1 MLTWRRIRRH
11 RIQTGEG
18 SICGAAIIRCLT
30 PSTEEDMADELPIG
44 KTVLIRDCGLDEVWL
59 QNQIAT
65 NPSCLRLG
73 ELELLA
79 RERIQ
84 SSGGRLDILLKY
96 PEDDSMYEVEVMLG
110 DTDETHIVRT
120 IEYWIREKRK
130 WPRRQHFPVLVA
142 EGMTRRF
149 FDVIQVL
156 SHAIPIIA
164 IQASVVEVNG
174 HRALTFQKILDA
186 YEEPE
191 DTDVVEYEAHDE
203 AFWLEKASWT
213 NDTAKT
219 LLNVVKATIGGVEL
233 KYLKNYISIAINRN
247 TYFWFHKRA
256 SPKSLLSVWV
266 GERLIG
272 SAKSLLD
279 TKGIAHTVRKDH
291 TLRITTDKKLIE
303 ENADVYRQLS
313 EIVLQAFAD

>member
-1 MLTWRRIRRH
+1 MT
-11 RIQTGEG
+11 
-18 SICGAAIIRCLT
+18 
-30 PSTEEDMADELPIG
+30 DELPIG
-44 KTVLIRDCGLDEVWL
+44 KTVLIRDCGYDEVWL
-59 QNQIAT
+59 QDQIAA

-73 ELELLA
+73 DLELLA
-79 RERIQ
+79 RERSQ
-84 SSGGRLDILLKY
+84 SSGGRLDILLKD

-156 SHAIPIIA
+156 SNAIPLIA
-164 IQASVVEVNG
+164 IQASVIEANG
-174 HRALTFQKILDA
+174 HRVLAFQKVLDA

-191 DTDVVEYEAHDE
+191 DADVVEYEAHDE
-203 AFWLEKASWT
+203 SFWLEKASWT
-213 NDTAKT
+213 NETAKT
-219 LLNVVKATIGGVEL
+219 LLNVVKSTIPGAEL
-233 KYLKNYISIAINRN
+233 KYVKNYISIAVNRN
-247 TYFWFHKRA
+247 NYLWIHKRA
-256 SPKSLLSVWV
+256 SPKSLLSLWV

-279 TKGIAHTVRKDH
+279 EKGIPHTVRKDH
-291 TLRITTDKKLIE
+291 TLRINTDKKLIE
-303 ENADVYRQLS
+303 DNADTYRQLS
-313 EIVLQAFAD
+313 KIVQQAWAE